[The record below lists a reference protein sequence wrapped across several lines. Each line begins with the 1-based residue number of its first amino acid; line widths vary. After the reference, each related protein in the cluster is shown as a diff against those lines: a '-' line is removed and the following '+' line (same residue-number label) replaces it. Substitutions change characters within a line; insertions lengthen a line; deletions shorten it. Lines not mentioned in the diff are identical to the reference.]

1 MCAGGSSEGIVPI
14 FLIRELVQGSQ
25 CRASLTCSSQRSRSK
40 AESHPHRHEVAV
52 CLADSGLLEV
62 GFGLRK
68 EGMWIVEA
76 TAVCF
81 STSVF
86 FSPNFCN

>member
-1 MCAGGSSEGIVPI
+1 MNILENAT
-14 FLIRELVQGSQ
+14 
-25 CRASLTCSSQRSRSK
+25 LTISY
-40 AESHPHRHEVAV
+40 EVAV